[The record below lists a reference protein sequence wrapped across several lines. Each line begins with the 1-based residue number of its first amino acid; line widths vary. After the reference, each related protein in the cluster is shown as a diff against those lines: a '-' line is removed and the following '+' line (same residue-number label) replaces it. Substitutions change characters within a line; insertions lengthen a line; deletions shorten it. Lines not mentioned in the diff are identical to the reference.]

1 MIMKLLKRIAVFSF
15 LSVCVLSLS
24 VNKTYASPVTISQTG
39 SVVTATNGML
49 TITYD
54 LSIGKGN
61 CSAGST
67 SIISNF
73 YSDYGVSGSS
83 TRISSYDSGTRTA
96 SWVSIG
102 TDGYGSS
109 GKKLTITNSLTSG
122 STIILNLTLYS
133 DKPFA
138 LASMTVNKGTS
149 QTLNFLEAIAAQNLD
164 IGTGSDKR
172 IYTTP
177 YNNNYDFGVAP
188 VNDFGNS
195 ENQVDRT
202 STTTTTWSAFDGT
215 SFWVAAM
222 FDNTN
227 KQGFIAGAAT
237 TVNWKPYQYLQ
248 RTARS
253 RQLLAEAKRW
263 HEKR

>member
-1 MIMKLLKRIAVFSF
+1 
-15 LSVCVLSLS
+15 
-24 VNKTYASPVTISQTG
+24 
-39 SVVTATNGML
+39 ML

-61 CSAGST
+61 FSAGST

-149 QTLNFLEAIAAQNLD
+149 QTLFTAALASNNIPGTPPTAYSIYPRLTGLD
-164 IGTGSDKR
+164 TTKNYGIVLRSPATIDDSSTNNKYGFAYSDSNPYANGFERLSTNGGSTWTTESSGNRDLMFT
-172 IYTTP
+172 IY
-177 YNNNYDFGVAP
+177 
-188 VNDFGNS
+188 
-195 ENQVDRT
+195 
-202 STTTTTWSAFDGT
+202 
-215 SFWVAAM
+215 
-222 FDNTN
+222 
-227 KQGFIAGAAT
+227 K
-237 TVNWKPYQYLQ
+237 
-248 RTARS
+248 
-253 RQLLAEAKRW
+253 
-263 HEKR
+263 